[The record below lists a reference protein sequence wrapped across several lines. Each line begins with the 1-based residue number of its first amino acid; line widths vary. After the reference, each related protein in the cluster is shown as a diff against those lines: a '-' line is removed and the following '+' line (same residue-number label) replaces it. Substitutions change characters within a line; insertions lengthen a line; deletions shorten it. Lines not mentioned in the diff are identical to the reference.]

1 MDISKR
7 RLNATLWFAFFLM
20 MREIDTKKEDAMRN
34 IAIQKKLKWIF
45 TLSADDSSTQTIN
58 MTTIFNCADC
68 RKAIKENSREHDDCW
83 TNMEKDDDLWYC
95 GDCKD
100 AHMDDEDDEEVVCP
114 RCDRTEKECEEQA
127 EDKDNKNPITDW
139 CGEWGLSCDEC
150 YYKANPESDDDDV
163 SINTQEECCE
173 CELTEKQYNEKK
185 GYEENL
191 STLHYACGKTYCP
204 DCREPCENSDD
215 DDDRYVCGV
224 CGKTEPK
231 DVEWDVGAS
240 LDFDG
245 NVICPACEAP

>member
-1 MDISKR
+1 M
-7 RLNATLWFAFFLM
+7 TVP
-20 MREIDTKKEDAMRN
+20 
-34 IAIQKKLKWIF
+34 Q
-45 TLSADDSSTQTIN
+45 QTIN

-215 DDDRYVCGV
+215 EEEVSECVKIREDGLGCNCAVCFGKNVGKWDGSCCWVGV
-224 CGKTEPK
+224 GEQK
-231 DVEWDVGAS
+231 
-240 LDFDG
+240 
-245 NVICPACEAP
+245 PANHPYP

>member
-1 MDISKR
+1 
-7 RLNATLWFAFFLM
+7 M
-20 MREIDTKKEDAMRN
+20 MREIYAKKEDAMRN

-95 GDCKD
+95 ADCKD

-139 CGEWGLSCDEC
+139 RVDGWGLSCDEC
-150 YYKANPESDDDDV
+150 YYKNHPEDDDW
-163 SINTQEECCE
+163 
-173 CELTEKQYNEKK
+173 
-185 GYEENL
+185 
-191 STLHYACGKTYCP
+191 
-204 DCREPCENSDD
+204 
-215 DDDRYVCGV
+215 DRYVCGV

-231 DVEWDVGAS
+231 DVEWDVGEGM
-240 LDFDG
+240 DFDG
-245 NVICPACEAP
+245 NVVCPACEAP

>member
-1 MDISKR
+1 
-7 RLNATLWFAFFLM
+7 
-20 MREIDTKKEDAMRN
+20 
-34 IAIQKKLKWIF
+34 
-45 TLSADDSSTQTIN
+45 
-58 MTTIFNCADC
+58 
-68 RKAIKENSREHDDCW
+68 
-83 TNMEKDDDLWYC
+83 MEKDDDLWYC

-191 STLHYACGKTYCP
+191 STLHYIGGNTYCP
-204 DCREPCENSDD
+204 DCRDPENSQDED
-215 DDDRYVCGV
+215 YAED
-224 CGKTEPK
+224 T
-231 DVEWDVGAS
+231 
-240 LDFDG
+240 
-245 NVICPACEAP
+245 